1 MNAKKLIGLVFFL
14 VCFTTNILAQ
24 AIKQP
29 TIGANNEKI
38 YIHFDRPYYTAG
50 ETIWFKAYLYNNGF
64 PSMLSNEFY
73 LQLEDAAGKIIC
85 KKKYPISGASVS
97 GNINLSDTLLQGY
110 YVLKV
115 ITKSIVK
122 NDLQFKYSKNLF
134 VFNPGAVVPKNVVSK
149 KGISLQFFAESG
161 HLIDRIKTQVAFKA
175 TDETGNPIAINGV
188 IKSDS
193 TTILTTFKSYHD
205 GIGKIVFTP
214 HLADI
219 LFAEVEVNGN
229 KYKCSLPT
237 VEATGVY
244 LKVADADSGKIFEI
258 TRSKKDNDQFDTV
271 RVIVKQNNDTVFQTV
286 LTFGNEQ
293 TLSAFLRT
301 ENIASGILHFIVLN
315 KNAVP
320 LAERLS
326 FVINKEYL
334 QEPGL
339 LFIKRDSSKR
349 GANIFELKFKD
360 SIQRSFSISITDFI
374 AQDFPDK
381 ENICSR
387 LLLTS
392 DLKGYVYNPA
402 YYFEKEDAD
411 HKRALDNLMLTH
423 GWTRY
428 NWRKNPENNIDHKID
443 DQRYLITISGS
454 VNDVNNDKPVSNGN
468 LNLQMMTEDSTFQ
481 SYDLV
486 VDKNGKFKIDSLLF
500 FGNTK
505 ILYSYTSNTGK
516 KMIVNLHID
525 KDRSD
530 DLFAMLSN
538 SDSMN
543 MKYEKIENHFSEQ
556 ITGVSNQLPDPKF
569 KQLSTIV
576 LKTKVKRPEDKMN
589 EKYASGTYRSTG
601 RVILDNVNK
610 PSANQSIDV
619 VNYALTN
626 IQTLGY
632 DRDNN
637 TFVNKKNFSLMTQK
651 YWKVEV
657 LIDEAVS
664 NIDIAKTLT
673 MNKVAFIKF
682 YEAGF
687 IGVGTAAPGG
697 ALVIYL
703 KKYED
708 DPLSINSAQKNFTYN
723 GYSLTQDFYNP
734 DYGGPVPANNV
745 PDNRLTLYWDPSNTG
760 TNSQDMK
767 FSFFNN
773 DISKKLHIVVEGFD
787 VRGRLI
793 HYEKDL
799 GD

>member
-1 MNAKKLIGLVFFL
+1 MNAKRGIGLVFFL
-14 VCFTTNILAQ
+14 VCFITNILAQ
-24 AIKQP
+24 AIQQP
-29 TIGANNEKI
+29 TLAANHEKI

-73 LQLEDAAGKIIC
+73 LQLEDGSGKIVC

-97 GNINLSDTLLQGY
+97 GNVSLSDTLLQGY
-110 YVLKV
+110 YVIKA
-115 ITKSIVK
+115 ITKSIV
-122 NDLQFKYSKNLF
+122 NDDLQFKYNKNIF
-134 VFNPGAVVPKNVVSK
+134 IFNPGAVAAKNVVAK

-193 TTILTTFKSYHD
+193 TTVLTTFKSFHD
-205 GIGKIVFTP
+205 GIGKIAFTP
-214 HLADI
+214 HLSDI
-219 LFAEVEVNGN
+219 LFAEVEWNGS
-229 KYKCSLPT
+229 KYKFPLPT
-237 VEATGVY
+237 IEATGVY
-244 LKVADADSGKIFEI
+244 LKVADADSGRIFEI

-293 TLSAFLRT
+293 TLSAFLKT
-301 ENIASGILHFIVLN
+301 ENIASGILHFIVLD

-326 FVINKEYL
+326 FVNNKEYL
-334 QEPGL
+334 LEPEL
-339 LFIKRDSSKR
+339 LVVKRDSSKR
-349 GANIFELKFKD
+349 GANSFELIFND
-360 SIQRSFSISITDFI
+360 SVQRSFSISITDFT

-387 LLLTS
+387 LLLSS
-392 DLKGYVYNPA
+392 DLRGYIYNSA
-402 YYFEKEDAD
+402 YYFEKDDAD

-428 NWRKNPENNIDHKID
+428 NWKKNLAKNIENKTD

-468 LNLQMMTEDSTFQ
+468 LNLQMVTEDSTFQ
-481 SYDLV
+481 SYDIA

-500 FGNTK
+500 FGNAK
-505 ILYSYTSNTGK
+505 ILYSYTSGTGK
-516 KMIVNLHID
+516 TMIVNLHID

-530 DLFAMLSN
+530 ELFAMLSK

-543 MKYEKIENHFSEQ
+543 MKYEKIENNFNEH
-556 ITGVSNQLPDPKF
+556 IAVVPNQFPDPKF

-589 EKYASGTYRSTG
+589 EKYASQLYRSTG
-601 RVILDNVNK
+601 RVILDNINK
-610 PSANQSIDV
+610 PSPNQSLDV

-657 LIDEAVS
+657 LVDEAVS
-664 NIDIAKTLT
+664 SIDIAKTIT
-673 MNKVAFIKF
+673 MNKVAFMKF

-697 ALVIYL
+697 ALAIYL

-708 DPLSINSAQKNFTYN
+708 DPLSVNNAQKKFTYN

-734 DYGGPVPANNV
+734 DYSVPIPANSV

-760 TNSQDMK
+760 TNSQDIK

-787 VRGRLI
+787 AKGRFI
-793 HYEKDL
+793 QYEKNL
-799 GD
+799 GE